1 MSFVEVSGFIFSPI
15 IGLLLEKLGRKNI
28 IVWGFVIITLG
39 TVGLGLCDLIPGQGT
54 DSGDLWFFIF
64 ALVCRFIQGT
74 GDQFVQTTTYSVLSS
89 VFPETR
95 EKVLAY
101 AETAAGIGLMIGPVI
116 GGRMNSAKGYLFCY
130 MAFSCMLAVVGV
142 ATLILLPNSLN
153 AKPVVTEK
161 EFEEAKKEAPIQIKY
176 SMFFLNRRCFFALAA
191 TCILNFF
198 VLFKQ
203 GFLTV
208 VLE

>member
-54 DSGDLWFFIF
+54 DSGDLWFFIA
-64 ALVCRFIQGT
+64 ALICRFIQGT

-95 EKVLAY
+95 EKVLGY

-116 GGRMNSAKGYLFCY
+116 GGGMNAARGYLFCY

-142 ATLILLPNSLN
+142 VTFILLPNSLN
-153 AKPVVTEK
+153 AKPVVT
-161 EFEEAKKEAPIQIKY
+161 Q
-176 SMFFLNRRCFFALAA
+176 
-191 TCILNFF
+191 
-198 VLFKQ
+198 
-203 GFLTV
+203 
-208 VLE
+208 